1 MVDRNDHCTSKEATV
16 SAIVIDSDRA
26 KKRHRHRSY
35 KRKAAGSLG
44 LVFITPFV
52 LFAILAFSVQAIEY
66 DSTTRP
72 GADEVPGLDQYAGLR
87 DTSLTSALV
96 GRPYSR

>member
-1 MVDRNDHCTSKEATV
+1 M
-16 SAIVIDSDRA
+16 SAIGIDSGRA

-44 LVFITPFV
+44 LVFVTPFV

-72 GADEVPGLDQYAGLR
+72 GAGEVPGLDQYAGLR
-87 DTSLTSALV
+87 DTSSSSALA
-96 GRPYSR
+96 GRSYSR